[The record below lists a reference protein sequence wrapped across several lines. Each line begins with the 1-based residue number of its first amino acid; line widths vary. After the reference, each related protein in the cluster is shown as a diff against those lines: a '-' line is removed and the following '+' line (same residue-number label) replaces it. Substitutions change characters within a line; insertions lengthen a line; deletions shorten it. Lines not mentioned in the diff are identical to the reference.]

1 MKYSINEVEVNQLI
15 EFMTKTFSTAMES
28 DNTSNMQDI
37 TNSLYHFIRD
47 NRKALDSVTYS
58 KLTRLYE
65 TLETALES
73 ALDVAKT
80 TLNILN

>member
-28 DNTSNMQDI
+28 DNISNMQDI

-47 NRKALDSVTYS
+47 NRKVLDSVTHS
-58 KLTRLYE
+58 KLTRLLDTFE
-65 TLETALES
+65 TVLES
-73 ALDVAKT
+73 PLEGTEGGD
-80 TLNILN
+80 II